1 MQIYRVHCPACGQL
15 RLMARDIT
23 VTGSAYCFECPLCGT
38 TVTKDASQRE
48 TELLLGHG
56 AAEAACPRPVSPA
69 LTMDDVISF
78 HQLLQDDRNI
88 EAFLSIA

>member
-1 MQIYRVHCPACGQL
+1 
-15 RLMARDIT
+15 MARDIT
-23 VTGSAYCFECPLCGT
+23 VTGSGYRFECPLCGT
-38 TVTKDASQRE
+38 TVRAAASQQQID
-48 TELLLGHG
+48 LLVGHK
-56 AAEAACPRPVSPA
+56 ATSCPRPVSPA